1 MDNEQ
6 ELRELFSPAN
16 PSALAQDILFELQS
30 IQRLHA
36 ISAQELFYKWES
48 YCMKL
53 GAEET
58 RLTLENVRQLKR
70 DIQEALDR
78 ESRAKHVVR
87 NQENR
92 RGGATVRS
100 RTANANVDIFGILDD
115 IVPTTPAS
123 TKRKS
128 TFQTPRT
135 GKSPRFANDSPMAQ
149 GLSSPAVAASSPFAE
164 RRDPGQIIESLNT
177 HLPRGNPPIAPYSE
191 SRIRPTANTDM
202 KKFGYKPMGMRLSSS
217 SEVLDDRIDE
227 FLDVFQKAHNLDDNE
242 FGSAA
247 QQSTKEIIAVGRI
260 ACDSPEGRLN
270 TASLMLETSRRTG
283 AGLRV
288 PLKVDE
294 LPHAQ
299 FFPGQIV
306 AVRGINPSGEYFT
319 VKEVLEVPLLP
330 PAASTPEVLAGINE
344 RVGDEP
350 LNYMIAAGPY
360 TADDNLNFE
369 PLQALCEKA
378 AEQSIDTL
386 ILLGPFLDLEHPLIA
401 AGELDMPPMKGL
413 DPDRITMTTFF
424 KYAISTPIIQLA
436 HAIPNITIIMVP
448 SVRDV
453 TSKHVSWPQEM
464 MSRKELGLPKQV
476 RMVSNPVTVSLN
488 EAILGICSLDVLA
501 ELRNEEATGGR
512 PAEKNLLTRLP
523 RYLIEQRHFYPLFP
537 GSARTSLPKPGIEGA
552 LATGSMLDVNYAKLG
567 DWWNVRPDVLITPST
582 LPPFVKVIESVLVI
596 NPGVLSKRKAPGT
609 YAQIFLHKRELNEEE
624 QSANRV
630 AHEIFS
636 RARVDITRI

>member
-1 MDNEQ
+1 IDIVVDADIGTTLLEIMEMEQ
-6 ELRELFSPAN
+6 SLRELFSPAN
-16 PSALAQDILFELQS
+16 PSALGPDILFELQS

-36 ISAQELFYKWES
+36 ISVQELFYKWES
-48 YCMKL
+48 FCMKM

-58 RLTLENVRQLKR
+58 RLTLDNVRALKR

-92 RGGATVRS
+92 RGGSMVR
-100 RTANANVDIFGILDD
+100 TKTGNPNIDIFGMYVEYGRATRRDEKMLDD
-115 IVPTTPAS
+115 IVPTTPAP

-128 TFQTPRT
+128 NFQTPHN
-135 GKSPRFANDSPMAQ
+135 GKSPRLPNDSPMAQ
-149 GLSSPAVAASSPFAE
+149 AFSSPANAAGAISSPFAE
-164 RRDPGQIIESLNT
+164 RRDPGQVVESLNS
-177 HLPRGNPPIAPYSE
+177 HLAQGATPIASYPE
-191 SRIRPTANTDM
+191 PRIRPTANTDM
-202 KKFGYKPMGMRLSSS
+202 KKFGYKPMGMRLSSC

-227 FLDVFQKAHNLDDNE
+227 FLDVFHKGHHIVDSE

-247 QQSTKEIIAVGRI
+247 QQSTEEIIAVGRI

-270 TASLMLETSRRTG
+270 IASLMLETSRRTG
-283 AGLRV
+283 AGLRI

-294 LPHAQ
+294 LKHVQ

-306 AVRGINPSGEYFT
+306 ALRGINASGNYFT
-319 VKEVLEVPLLP
+319 VKEVLDVPLLP
-330 PAASTPEVLAGINE
+330 PAASSPEVLTGIND

-360 TADDNLNFE
+360 TADDNLKFE
-369 PLQALCEKA
+369 PLQALCAKA
-378 AEQSIDTL
+378 AEQPIDTL

-401 AGELDMPPMKGL
+401 SGDLDMPPVKGL
-413 DPDRITMTTFF
+413 DPDKVTMSTFF
-424 KYAISTPIIQLA
+424 KYAISTPIVQLA
-436 HAIPNITIIMVP
+436 RTIPSITIIMVP

-488 EAILGICSLDVLA
+488 ETILGISSLDVLA
-501 ELRNEEATGGR
+501 ELRNGEAAGGR
-512 PAEKNLLTRLP
+512 PAEKNLLTRLS
-523 RYLIEQRHFYPLFP
+523 RYLIEQRHFYPVFP
-537 GSARTSLPKPGIEGA
+537 GSARTIMPKPGIEGG
-552 LATGSMLDVNYAKLG
+552 LATGSMLDVNYSKLG

-582 LPPFVKVIESVLVI
+582 LPPFVKVQFASQTTL
-596 NPGVLSKRKAPGT
+596 PFDHS
-609 YAQIFLHKRELNEEE
+609 
-624 QSANRV
+624 
-630 AHEIFS
+630 
-636 RARVDITRI
+636 